1 MMFNDD
7 TPETLPTTSTEGA
20 PAAATADPAV
30 SPSGEAGVAGGSVA
44 PEGTPESAGADL
56 AGSSSGAPAAVGS
69 DDAES
74 NVATAMPDS
83 AINLAPRDVA
93 VGARVKGRIV
103 SIGESTVFVDFG
115 GRSEGALEASQIR
128 NADGTFSFKV
138 GDEIE
143 ASVASVAEGV
153 TLTIGKGKSRK
164 EKEEVDTGFID
175 AAAAADQPLQGVI
188 KAVNKGGLV
197 IDINGVRGFCP
208 VAQIDL
214 TYVADPSVFVGQHA
228 MFKILQWDPEKKS
241 LVVSRRAILQ
251 TDRDQKAG
259 QTRATLAV
267 GQELDGIV
275 RRLAPFGAF
284 IDLGGVEGLAHVSEL
299 SHSRVAHPSDVVK
312 EGDQLRVRVIK
323 IEDLGGAKERIS
335 LSVKVMAG
343 DPWQTAAS
351 QFTEGS
357 TVEGGV
363 VRLTDFGAFVELAP
377 GIDGLIHVSEL
388 AHHQVA
394 HPRDAVS
401 VGDHV
406 SARVLRVDPSKKR
419 ISLSLKALVEAPAR
433 EAAPAVNAT
442 VGQVVE
448 GTVASVKPYGVFVNL
463 PSLGQ
468 RVSGL
473 LPRAEMGGEGGGRGA
488 QPGGGDLAKRFPV
501 GSPVKAEISQI
512 DEQGRIRLSISGAQR
527 KSERQ
532 DLEDYRRQTPAKSEN
547 AFGPLA
553 ELLRPLKEKMESAG
567 Q

>member
-7 TPETLPTTSTEGA
+7 TPETLPTS
-20 PAAATADPAV
+20 
-30 SPSGEAGVAGGSVA
+30 S
-44 PEGTPESAGADL
+44 PEGTPAETPGQAA
-56 AGSSSGAPAAVGS
+56 APAASTDAPRSVEAPGAPEAGGQAAGGGGQAAEGGADAAPAMPESAVGS
-69 DDAES
+69 
-74 NVATAMPDS
+74 
-83 AINLAPRDVA
+83 APRDVT
-93 VGARVKGRIV
+93 VGERVKGKIV

-115 GRSEGALEASQIR
+115 GRSEGALDAGQIR
-128 NADGTFSFKV
+128 NADGTFAFKV

-153 TLTIGKGKSRK
+153 TLTVGKGKSK
-164 EKEEVDTGFID
+164 KEEVDTAFID

-228 MFKILQWDPEKKS
+228 LFKILQWDPEKKS

-251 TDRDQKAG
+251 AERDQKAG
-259 QTRATLAV
+259 TTRATLAV

-323 IEDLGGAKERIS
+323 IEDLGGPKERIS
-335 LSVKVMAG
+335 LSVKVLAG

-406 SARVLRVDPSKKR
+406 SARVLRVDPAKKR
-419 ISLSLKALVEAPAR
+419 ISLSLKALVDAPAR

-488 QPGGGDLAKRFPV
+488 QQGGDLSKRFPV

-532 DLEDYRRQTPAKSEN
+532 DLDDYRRQTPAKSEN